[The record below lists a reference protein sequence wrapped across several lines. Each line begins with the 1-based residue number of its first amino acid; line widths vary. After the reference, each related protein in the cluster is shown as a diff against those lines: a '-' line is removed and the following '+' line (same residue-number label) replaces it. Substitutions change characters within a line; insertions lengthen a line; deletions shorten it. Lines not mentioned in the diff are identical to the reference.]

1 MNAERFTEE
10 FLKELKGLCDQY
22 EENLAE
28 EWDLDSKSLDN
39 CRRKVVIEGSIELI
53 RSSIRILEESNG
65 KMFAK
70 INEAERVRNSDQDE
84 SQQESY

>member
-1 MNAERFTEE
+1 MNAEKFTEE

-28 EWDLDSKSLDN
+28 EWDLDSKYLDN

-53 RSSIRILEESNG
+53 RSSIRILEESNR
-65 KMFAK
+65 KVFAR
-70 INEAERVRNSDQDE
+70 INEVERVRNNNQDE
-84 SQQESY
+84 N